1 MTKYTTTTLIE
12 ELQKYPENTPIRTE
26 LALLYHYN
34 DLCHFFREEDE
45 SDEDFLT
52 YCKSTASDLCIF
64 EGSWEE
70 DNLSD
75 LNNLI
80 PEYVDGWYKT
90 NITIDKNEYDR
101 LLDAYNKLYTTPKQL
116 NPDNKAQN
124 ITRIKKRNN
133 LLAKLINY
141 LRNR

>member
-34 DLCHFFREEDE
+34 DLCHFFREESE

-90 NITIDKNEYDR
+90 KITIDKNEYDR

-116 NPDNKAQN
+116 KPDNKAQN
-124 ITRIKKRNN
+124 ITKTEKRNN

>member
-26 LALLYHYN
+26 LAFLYHYN
-34 DLCHFFREEDE
+34 DLCYFFREEDE
-45 SDEDFLT
+45 FDEDFLN

-64 EGSWEE
+64 EGSWED

-80 PEYVDGWYKT
+80 PEYVDDWHKIK
-90 NITIDKNEYDR
+90 ITIDKTEYD
-101 LLDAYNKLYTTPKQL
+101 LLKSAYNKLYTIPKQL
-116 NPDNKAQN
+116 NPNNKSQN
-124 ITRIKKRNN
+124 ITRIEKRNN
-133 LLAKLINY
+133 LLNKLINY

>member
-34 DLCHFFREEDE
+34 DLCHFFREENE

-90 NITIDKNEYDR
+90 KVTIDKNEYDR
-101 LLDAYNKLYTTPKQL
+101 LLDAYNKLYTIPKQL
-116 NPDNKAQN
+116 KPDNKAQN

>member
-90 NITIDKNEYDR
+90 KITIDRDEYFR
-101 LLDAYNKLYTTPKQL
+101 LKDAYNRLNPLKKQL
-116 NPDNKAQN
+116 KPDNKAQN

-133 LLAKLINY
+133 LLTKLINY

>member
-26 LALLYHYN
+26 LAFLYHYN
-34 DLCHFFREEDE
+34 DLCHFFREENE

-80 PEYVDGWYKT
+80 PEYIDDWCKT
-90 NITIDKNEYDR
+90 KITIDRNEYDM
-101 LLDAYNKLYTTPKQL
+101 LLGAYNKLYTVPKQL
-116 NPDNKAQN
+116 NSDNKAQN
-124 ITRIKKRNN
+124 ITRTKKRNN
-133 LLAKLINY
+133 LLTKLIDY

>member
-12 ELQKYPENTPIRTE
+12 ELQKYPEGTPIRTE
-26 LALLYHYN
+26 LAFIYHYN

-90 NITIDKNEYDR
+90 KITIDRDEYFR
-101 LLDAYNKLYTTPKQL
+101 LKDAYNRL
-116 NPDNKAQN
+116 NPLKKELKSAKKNQN
-124 ITRIKKRNN
+124 TIKTQKRNN
-133 LLAKLINY
+133 LLNNLLNY

>member
-1 MTKYTTTTLIE
+1 MTKYTTTSLIE

-80 PEYVDGWYKT
+80 PEYVDDWYKT
-90 NITIDKNEYDR
+90 KVTIDRDEYFR
-101 LLDAYNKLYTTPKQL
+101 LKDAYNRLSPLKKQL
-116 NPDNKAQN
+116 KSYKKAQN
-124 ITRIKKRNN
+124 IVKTEKRSNLLNN
-133 LLAKLINY
+133 LLNY

>member
-80 PEYVDGWYKT
+80 PEYIDGWYKT
-90 NITIDKNEYDR
+90 KITIDKNEYDR
-101 LLDAYNKLYTTPKQL
+101 LLDAYNKLYTIPKQL
-116 NPDNKAQN
+116 KPDNKAQD

>member
-12 ELQKYPENTPIRTE
+12 ELQKYPENTPIHTE
-26 LALLYHYN
+26 LAFLYRYN
-34 DLCHFFREEDE
+34 DLCHFFRKEDE
-45 SDEDFLT
+45 SDEDFLN
-52 YCKSTASDLCIF
+52 YCKSTTSDLCIF
-64 EGSWEE
+64 EGSWED

-80 PEYVDGWYKT
+80 PEYIDDWHKT
-90 NITIDKNEYDR
+90 KITIDKTEYDR
-101 LLDAYNKLYTTPKQL
+101 LKGAYNKLYTVPKQL

-124 ITRIKKRNN
+124 ITRINKRNN
-133 LLAKLINY
+133 LLNKLINY

>member
-26 LALLYHYN
+26 LAFLYHYN
-34 DLCHFFREEDE
+34 DLCHFFREENE

-70 DNLSD
+70 DNVSD

-80 PEYVDGWYKT
+80 TEYIDDWCKT
-90 NITIDKNEYDR
+90 KITIDKNEYDR
-101 LLDAYNKLYTTPKQL
+101 LLDAYNKLYTTPKL
-116 NPDNKAQN
+116 DNKAQN

>member
-80 PEYVDGWYKT
+80 PEYIDGWYKT
-90 NITIDKNEYDR
+90 KITIDKNEYDR
-101 LLDAYNKLYTTPKQL
+101 LLGAYNKLYTIPKQL
-116 NPDNKAQN
+116 KPDNKAQD
-124 ITRIKKRNN
+124 ITRVKKRNN